1 MTRRI
6 LPLTVN
12 TILNEATWAFVREHA
27 AADVRQLALR
37 GCKDASVDFAQALQ
51 QIHGWQ
57 TARKKL
63 PTWAATEGIVYPP
76 HLNMEQC
83 SSEATARYKL
93 RVAEGLPSAK
103 HSATASRLVDLTG
116 GLGVDF
122 TFMSQ
127 AFDEAVYVERE
138 PSLFDIARQN
148 IATLGLTHAKA
159 VCADGTDY
167 LRQLDHATLI
177 FIDPA
182 RRDDHGGR
190 TYGISDCTPNI
201 LPLLDELLRKADRVL
216 VKLSPMLDWRKAMAD
231 VGEEHVE
238 QVHIVATGGECKE
251 LLLVL
256 SARGAQKPL
265 LVCVNDES
273 REVFEGDGV
282 DGSDGLN
289 GQDGFNGPISPIKP
303 IQPINPITPIDP
315 SRPITP
321 APYLYEPNAAL
332 MKAGVFA
339 RLAARYGVSELG
351 PNSHLFT
358 SEGLVEHFPGR
369 TFRVVAVSTM
379 NKRELKEKIAPLKQ
393 ANITVRNFPLGVA
406 ELRKRLK
413 LSEGGSHFLFATT
426 LANGN
431 HVLMVCQRV

>member
-1 MTRRI
+1 M
-6 LPLTVN
+6 
-12 TILNEATWAFVREHA
+12 LNEATWAFVREHA
-27 AADVRQLALR
+27 GDDVRQLALR
-37 GCKDASVDFAQALQ
+37 GCKEASVDFVLALQ
-51 QIHGWQ
+51 QIQGWQ

-83 SSEATARYKL
+83 SSEATARYKT
-93 RVAEGLPSAK
+93 RVAEELRTAEGLRATEELPAAK
-103 HSATASRLVDLTG
+103 QPATQRRLVDLTG

-122 TFMSQ
+122 AFMSQ

-138 PSLFDIARQN
+138 PALFDIARQN
-148 IATLGLTHAKA
+148 FATLGLKHANA
-159 VCADGTDY
+159 ICADGTDY
-167 LRQLDHATLI
+167 LHQFDHATLI
-177 FIDPA
+177 FVDPA

-201 LPLLDELLRKADRVL
+201 LPLLDELLRKADHLL

-231 VGEEHVE
+231 VGDEHVE

-256 SARGAQKPL
+256 SARGAQEPM

-273 REVFEGDGV
+273 REVFDGGYGV
-282 DGSDGLN
+282 CGLN
-289 GQDGFNGPISPIKP
+289 GLDGFNGPTCPIKPTNPTNP
-303 IQPINPITPIDP
+303 IQPIQPI
-315 SRPITP
+315 

-339 RLAARYGVSELG
+339 RLAARYGVRELG
-351 PNSHLFT
+351 PSSHLFT
-358 SEGLVEHFPGR
+358 SEQLVEHFPGR
-369 TFRVVAVSTM
+369 TFRVLAVSTM

-393 ANITVRNFPLGVA
+393 ANITVRNFPLSVA

-413 LSEGGSHFLFATT
+413 LSEGGSHYLFATT
-426 LANGN
+426 LANGD
-431 HVLMVCQRV
+431 HVLIVCQRV